1 MQHCRGF
8 SEGNG
13 RVPLPN
19 ALRAQVGGKVDLWY
33 FQSPKNRRRFVLCGE
48 LLFLLAITLESD
60 RHIVSYEPYEFDDED
75 GPAATDRP
83 HLRALDVTGKQI
95 DYITIRTRN
104 PRKATKPLLKQR
116 DLNGVTII
124 TDEWLYDRRV
134 LLDNWIFLCAALN
147 RVRHSPWQL
156 EAAAMH
162 DLLQLAGSC
171 TLDSLLA
178 LPNFDPARML
188 GAVADALQRGTANCD
203 TCKSLFSLS
212 SQIFPG
218 GPSWHIHA

>member
-48 LLFLLAITLESD
+48 LLFLLAIALESD
-60 RHIVSYEPYEFDDED
+60 RHIVSYEPYEFDDEE
-75 GPAATDRP
+75 GLTAKGRP
-83 HLRALDVTGKQI
+83 HLRAHDIAGHVV
-95 DYITIRTRN
+95 DYLTIRTRN
-104 PRKATKPLLKQR
+104 PRNPKKPVLKQR
-116 DLNGVTII
+116 GLDGMTII
-124 TDEWLYDRRV
+124 TDEWLYERRI

-147 RVRHSPWQL
+147 RVRHSPWQV
-156 EAAAMH
+156 EAVAMH
-162 DLLQLAGSC
+162 DLLKVAGRC

-178 LPNFDPARML
+178 LPNIDQAKML

-203 TCKSLFSLS
+203 TSNSLFSLS

-218 GPSWHIHA
+218 GASWHTHD